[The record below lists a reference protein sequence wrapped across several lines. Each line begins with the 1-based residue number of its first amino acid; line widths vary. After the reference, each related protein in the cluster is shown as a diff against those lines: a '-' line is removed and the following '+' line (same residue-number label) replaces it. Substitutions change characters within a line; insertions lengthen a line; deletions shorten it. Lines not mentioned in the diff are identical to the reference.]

1 MMKTNSFISLL
12 IISTLL
18 SFTIISCDP
27 SKKYVEQEEDQ
38 IQDYLKSNPNLSFD
52 LKPSGLY
59 YVTIQAG
66 TGITP
71 VKNDTAYLK
80 YTGRFLSGN
89 IFDSNISD
97 TKVDTLIILVDAGWM
112 IEGFDEG
119 VTYMKVG
126 EKAQLLIPS
135 KLAYGPT
142 GYYIIGGY
150 TPLLFDLE
158 LVKVKR
164 GTGK

>member
-1 MMKTNSFISLL
+1 MMKKNSFISLL
-12 IISTLL
+12 IISAVLAFTL
-18 SFTIISCDP
+18 ISCDP
-27 SKKYVEQEEDQ
+27 SKKYIEQEEDQ
-38 IQDYLKSNPNLSFD
+38 IQDYLKSNPNLSFEQ
-52 LKPSGLY
+52 KPSGLY
-59 YVTIQAG
+59 YVTIQQG
-66 TGITP
+66 TGIIP
-71 VKNDTAYLK
+71 VKHDTAYIK

-89 IFDSNISD
+89 IFDTNVG
-97 TKVDTLIILVDAGWM
+97 TNDTLSVPVDEGWM
-112 IEGFDEG
+112 IQGFDEG
-119 VTYMKVG
+119 ITYMKVG

-142 GYYIIGGY
+142 GYYLIGGY

>member
-1 MMKTNSFISLL
+1 MKKNTLITFLL
-12 IISTLL
+12 ISTVLT
-18 SFTIISCDP
+18 FTLVSCDP
-27 SKKYVEQEEDQ
+27 SKKYVEQEKDQ
-38 IQDYLKSNPNLSFD
+38 IQDYIKSNPNLVFEM
-52 LKPSGLY
+52 KPSGLY
-59 YVTIQAG
+59 YVTIQQGAG
-66 TGITP
+66 IIP
-71 VKNDTAYLK
+71 VKHDTAYIK
-80 YTGRFLSGN
+80 YTGKFLSGN
-89 IFDSNISD
+89 VFDTNVG
-97 TKVDTLIILVDAGWM
+97 TTDTLIVPVDEGWM

-142 GYYIIGGY
+142 GYMIIGGY

-164 GTGK
+164 GPVK

>member
-1 MMKTNSFISLL
+1 MKKNSFISLL
-12 IISTLL
+12 IISTVLA
-18 SFTIISCDP
+18 FTLISCDP
-27 SKKYVEQEEDQ
+27 SKKYIEQEEDQ
-38 IQDYLKSNPNLSFD
+38 IQDYLKSNPNLSFEQ
-52 LKPSGLY
+52 KPSGLY
-59 YVTIQAG
+59 YVTIQQG
-66 TGITP
+66 TGIIP
-71 VKNDTAYLK
+71 VKHDTAYIK

-89 IFDSNISD
+89 IFDTNVG
-97 TKVDTLIILVDAGWM
+97 TNDTLSVPVDEGWM
-112 IEGFDEG
+112 IQGFDEG
-119 VTYMKVG
+119 ITYMKVG

-142 GYYIIGGY
+142 GYYLIGGY

>member
-1 MMKTNSFISLL
+1 MMKKNSFISLL
-12 IISTLL
+12 IISTVL
-18 SFTIISCDP
+18 SFTFISCDP
-27 SKKYVEQEEDQ
+27 SKKYVEQEKDQ

-89 IFDSNISD
+89 IFDTNISE
-97 TKVDTLIILVDAGWM
+97 TKIDTLIVPVDEGWM
-112 IEGFDEG
+112 IQGFDEG
-119 VTYMKVG
+119 ITYMKVG

-142 GYYIIGGY
+142 GYYMIGGY

-164 GTGK
+164 GSGK

>member
-12 IISTLL
+12 IILTVL

-38 IQDYLKSNPNLSFD
+38 IQDYIKSNPNLSFD

-71 VKNDTAYLK
+71 VKHDTAYLK

-89 IFDSNISD
+89 IFDTNISD
-97 TKVDTLIILVDAGWM
+97 SKIDTLIVPVDEGWM
-112 IEGFDEG
+112 IQGFDEG
-119 VTYMKVG
+119 ITYMKVG

-142 GYYIIGGY
+142 GYYMIGGY

>member
-1 MMKTNSFISLL
+1 MKTSTITSLF

-18 SFTIISCDP
+18 AFTLISCDP
-27 SKKYVEQEEDQ
+27 SKKYVEQEEEK
-38 IQDYLKSNPNLSFD
+38 IQNYLKSNPNLSFE

-59 YVTIQAG
+59 YVTIQQG
-66 TGITP
+66 TGIIP
-71 VKNDTAYLK
+71 VKHDTAYLK

-89 IFDSNISD
+89 IFDTNISD
-97 TKVDTLIILVDAGWM
+97 SKVDTLVVPVDEGWM
-112 IEGFDEG
+112 IQGFDEG
-119 VTYMKVG
+119 ITYMKVG

-135 KLAYGPT
+135 KLAYGPS
-142 GYYIIGGY
+142 GYYLIGGY

-164 GTGK
+164 GSGK

>member
-1 MMKTNSFISLL
+1 MKTNSFISLL

>member
-1 MMKTNSFISLL
+1 MMKKNSFISLL
-12 IISTLL
+12 IISTVLA
-18 SFTIISCDP
+18 FTLISCDP
-27 SKKYVEQEEDQ
+27 SKKYIEQEEDQ
-38 IQDYLKSNPNLSFD
+38 IQDYLKSNPNLSFEQ
-52 LKPSGLY
+52 KPSGLY
-59 YVTIQAG
+59 YVTIQQG
-66 TGITP
+66 TGIIP
-71 VKNDTAYLK
+71 VKHDTAYIK

-89 IFDSNISD
+89 IFDTNVG
-97 TKVDTLIILVDAGWM
+97 TNDTLSVPVDEGWM
-112 IEGFDEG
+112 IQGFDEG
-119 VTYMKVG
+119 ITYMKVG

-142 GYYIIGGY
+142 GYYLIGGY

>member
-1 MMKTNSFISLL
+1 MMKKNNFI
-12 IISTLL
+12 TLL
-18 SFTIISCDP
+18 FITIGLTLTLASCDP

-38 IQDYLKSNPNLSFD
+38 IQDYLKSNPNLVFE
-52 LKPSGLY
+52 LKSSGLY
-59 YVTIQAG
+59 YVTIQEG
-66 TGITP
+66 TGIIP
-71 VKNDTAYLK
+71 VKHDTAYLK

-89 IFDSNISD
+89 IFDTNISE
-97 TKVDTLIILVDAGWM
+97 TKVDTLIVAVDEGWM
-112 IEGFDEG
+112 IQGFDEG

-135 KLAYGPT
+135 KLGYGPT
-142 GYYIIGGY
+142 GYYVISGY

-164 GTGK
+164 GPGK

>member
-1 MMKTNSFISLL
+1 MMKKNSFISLL
-12 IISTLL
+12 IISTVLA
-18 SFTIISCDP
+18 FTLISCDP
-27 SKKYVEQEEDQ
+27 SKKYVEQEEEK
-38 IQDYLKSNPNLSFD
+38 IQDYLKSNPNLSFE

-59 YVTIQAG
+59 YVTIQQG
-66 TGITP
+66 TGIIP
-71 VKNDTAYLK
+71 VKHDTAYIK

-89 IFDSNISD
+89 IFDTNVG
-97 TKVDTLIILVDAGWM
+97 TTDTLSVPVDEGWM
-112 IEGFDEG
+112 IQGFDEG
-119 VTYMKVG
+119 ITYMKVG

-150 TPLLFDLE
+150 TPLLFDIE